1 MLQARAAEPLRVGLA
16 AGRADK
22 KVVRSLSRADRR
34 QIGVQSVEIA
44 GRLLKTL
51 AQLGGPQTLKDFSAA
66 AGLSPAKAHRYLV
79 SLIREGLIE
88 QSSIDGRYDFGGAAR
103 EIGRAAINRLD
114 IMRIGA
120 PLLVD
125 LRNVLQQT
133 VFLGVWG
140 NEGPTVLYWL
150 DVPRPV
156 SVIIRPGSIL
166 PLLTS
171 ALGLVCAALPPDLTK
186 RRIAKEIAEHKRSG
200 LDFAVKSEAEA
211 ASKLADVRARGFSLV
226 RGDLIRGIDAMAV
239 PVLDFKKDLVA
250 VLAAVGPSKSID
262 VSSKGKPVRELKLAA
277 QKFVGLIVSDP
288 KRTVFHKDRAK
299 QMRFHEGPPW
309 RKIRAQAPILYRVGG
324 RERSACG

>member
-1 MLQARAAEPLRVGLA
+1 MLQARAAEPLGVGLA

-51 AQLGGPQTLKDFSAA
+51 AQLGGPQTLKDFSAV

-79 SLIREGLIE
+79 SLIRESLIE
-88 QSSIDGRYDFGGAAR
+88 QSAIDGRYDFGGAAR

-171 ALGLVCAALPPDLTK
+171 ALGLVCAAYLPPDLTK

-200 LDFAVKSEAEA
+200 LDFPVKSGAEA
-211 ASKLADVRARGFSLV
+211 ARMLADVRARGFSLV

-262 VSSKGKPVRELKLAA
+262 VSSNGKSIRELKLAA
-277 QKFVGLIVSDP
+277 KKFVSQIG
-288 KRTVFHKDRAK
+288 
-299 QMRFHEGPPW
+299 
-309 RKIRAQAPILYRVGG
+309 
-324 RERSACG
+324 

>member
-1 MLQARAAEPLRVGLA
+1 MLQARAAEPLGVGLA

-171 ALGLVCAALPPDLTK
+171 ALGLVCAAYLPPDLTK

-211 ASKLADVRARGFSLV
+211 ARKLADVRARGFSLV

-262 VSSKGKPVRELKLAA
+262 VSSNGKSIRELKLAA
-277 QKFVGLIVSDP
+277 KKFVSLI
-288 KRTVFHKDRAK
+288 
-299 QMRFHEGPPW
+299 G
-309 RKIRAQAPILYRVGG
+309 
-324 RERSACG
+324 

>member
-1 MLQARAAEPLRVGLA
+1 MLQARAAEPLGVGLA

-79 SLIREGLIE
+79 SLIRESLIE
-88 QSSIDGRYDFGGAAR
+88 QSAIDGRYDFGGAAR

-171 ALGLVCAALPPDLTK
+171 ALGLVCAAYLPPDLTK
-186 RRIAKEIAEHKRSG
+186 RRIAKEIAEHKRSA
-200 LDFAVKSEAEA
+200 LDFPVKSEAEA
-211 ASKLADVRARGFSLV
+211 ARMLADVRARGFSLV

-262 VSSKGKPVRELKLAA
+262 VSSNGKSIRELKLAA
-277 QKFVGLIVSDP
+277 KKFVSQIG
-288 KRTVFHKDRAK
+288 
-299 QMRFHEGPPW
+299 
-309 RKIRAQAPILYRVGG
+309 
-324 RERSACG
+324 

>member
-1 MLQARAAEPLRVGLA
+1 MLQARAAEPLGVGLA
-16 AGRADK
+16 AGRADR

-44 GRLLKTL
+44 ARLLKTL
-51 AQLGGPQTLKDFSAA
+51 AQLGGPQTLKDLSAA

-79 SLIREGLIE
+79 SLIRESLIE
-88 QSSIDGRYDFGGAAR
+88 QSAIDGRYDFGGAAR

-125 LRNVLQQT
+125 LRNMLQQT
-133 VFLGVWG
+133 IFLGVWG

-171 ALGLVCAALPPDLTK
+171 ALGLVCAAYLPPDLTK

-211 ASKLADVRARGFSLV
+211 ARKLADVRARGFSLV

-262 VSSKGKPVRELKLAA
+262 VSSNGKSIRELKFAA
-277 QKFVGLIVSDP
+277 KKFVSQIG
-288 KRTVFHKDRAK
+288 
-299 QMRFHEGPPW
+299 
-309 RKIRAQAPILYRVGG
+309 
-324 RERSACG
+324 

>member
-1 MLQARAAEPLRVGLA
+1 MLQARAADPLGVGLA

-133 VFLGVWG
+133 VFLGAWG

-171 ALGLVCAALPPDLTK
+171 ALGLVCAAYLPPDLTK

-211 ASKLADVRARGFSLV
+211 ARKLADVRARGFSLV

-262 VSSKGKPVRELKLAA
+262 VSSNGKSIRELKLAA
-277 QKFVGLIVSDP
+277 KKFVGLI
-288 KRTVFHKDRAK
+288 
-299 QMRFHEGPPW
+299 G
-309 RKIRAQAPILYRVGG
+309 
-324 RERSACG
+324 

>member
-1 MLQARAAEPLRVGLA
+1 MLQARAAEPLGVGLA

-34 QIGVQSVEIA
+34 QIGVQSVEFA

-51 AQLGGPQTLKDFSAA
+51 AQLGGPQTLKDLSAA

-79 SLIREGLIE
+79 SLIRESLIE
-88 QSSIDGRYDFGGAAR
+88 QSAIDGRYDFGGAAR

-140 NEGPTVLYWL
+140 NDGPTVLYWL

-171 ALGLVCAALPPDLTK
+171 ALGLVCAAYLPPDLTK
-186 RRIAKEIAEHKRSG
+186 KRITKEIAEHKRSG
-200 LDFAVKSEAEA
+200 LDFPVNSEAEA
-211 ASKLADVRARGFSLV
+211 ARKLADVRARGFSLV

-262 VSSKGKPVRELKLAA
+262 VSSKGKSVRELKLAA
-277 QKFVGLIVSDP
+277 KKFVSQIG
-288 KRTVFHKDRAK
+288 
-299 QMRFHEGPPW
+299 
-309 RKIRAQAPILYRVGG
+309 
-324 RERSACG
+324 

>member
-1 MLQARAAEPLRVGLA
+1 MRT
-16 AGRADK
+16 
-22 KVVRSLSRADRR
+22 LSRADRR

-44 GRLLKTL
+44 ARLLKTL
-51 AQLGGPQTLKDFSAA
+51 AQLGGPQTLKDFSVA

-88 QSSIDGRYDFGGAAR
+88 QSSIDARYDFGGAAR

-140 NEGPTVLYWL
+140 NDGPTVLYWL

-171 ALGLVCAALPPDLTK
+171 ALGLVCAFP
-186 RRIAKEIAEHKRSG
+186 
-200 LDFAVKSEAEA
+200 VKSEAEA
-211 ASKLADVRARGFSLV
+211 ARKLADVRARGFSLV

-262 VSSKGKPVRELKLAA
+262 VSSKGKSVRELKLAA
-277 QKFVGLIVSDP
+277 KKFVSQIG
-288 KRTVFHKDRAK
+288 
-299 QMRFHEGPPW
+299 
-309 RKIRAQAPILYRVGG
+309 
-324 RERSACG
+324 

>member
-1 MLQARAAEPLRVGLA
+1 MLQARAAEPLGVGLA

-133 VFLGVWG
+133 VFLGAWG

-171 ALGLVCAALPPDLTK
+171 ALGLVCAAYLPPDLTK

-211 ASKLADVRARGFSLV
+211 ARKLADVRARGFSLV

-262 VSSKGKPVRELKLAA
+262 VSSNGKSIRELKLAA
-277 QKFVGLIVSDP
+277 KKFVGLI
-288 KRTVFHKDRAK
+288 
-299 QMRFHEGPPW
+299 G
-309 RKIRAQAPILYRVGG
+309 
-324 RERSACG
+324 

>member
-22 KVVRSLSRADRR
+22 KVVRSLSRADRQ

-171 ALGLVCAALPPDLTK
+171 ALGLVCAAYLPPDLTK

-211 ASKLADVRARGFSLV
+211 ARKLADVRARGFSLV

-262 VSSKGKPVRELKLAA
+262 VSSNGKSIRELKLAA
-277 QKFVGLIVSDP
+277 KKFVGLI
-288 KRTVFHKDRAK
+288 
-299 QMRFHEGPPW
+299 G
-309 RKIRAQAPILYRVGG
+309 
-324 RERSACG
+324 

>member
-22 KVVRSLSRADRR
+22 KVVRSLSRADKR

-66 AGLSPAKAHRYLV
+66 AGLFPAKAHRYLV

-88 QSSIDGRYDFGGAAR
+88 QSSIDGRYDFGGGAR

-133 VFLGVWG
+133 VFLGAWG

-171 ALGLVCAALPPDLTK
+171 ALGLVCAANPPPDLTK

-211 ASKLADVRARGFSLV
+211 ARKLADVLARGFSLV

-262 VSSKGKPVRELKLAA
+262 VSSNGKSIRELKLAA
-277 QKFVGLIVSDP
+277 KKFVSLI
-288 KRTVFHKDRAK
+288 
-299 QMRFHEGPPW
+299 G
-309 RKIRAQAPILYRVGG
+309 
-324 RERSACG
+324 

>member
-79 SLIREGLIE
+79 SLIRESLIE
-88 QSSIDGRYDFGGAAR
+88 QSAIDGRYDFGGAAR

-150 DVPRPV
+150 DVSRPV

-171 ALGLVCAALPPDLTK
+171 ALGLVCAAYLPPDLTK

-211 ASKLADVRARGFSLV
+211 ARKLADVRARGFSLV

-262 VSSKGKPVRELKLAA
+262 VSSNGKSIRELKLAA
-277 QKFVGLIVSDP
+277 KEFVSLI
-288 KRTVFHKDRAK
+288 
-299 QMRFHEGPPW
+299 G
-309 RKIRAQAPILYRVGG
+309 
-324 RERSACG
+324 

>member
-1 MLQARAAEPLRVGLA
+1 V
-16 AGRADK
+16 K
-22 KVVRSLSRADRR
+22 SLSRAGRR
-34 QIGVQSVEIA
+34 QIGVQSVEVA

-51 AQLGGPQTLKDFSAA
+51 AQLRGPQTLKDFSAA

-88 QSSIDGRYDFGGAAR
+88 QSVIDGRYDFGGAAR

-120 PLLVD
+120 PLLID

-171 ALGLVCAALPPDLTK
+171 ALGLVCAAYLPPDLTK
-186 RRIAKEIAEHKRSG
+186 RRIAREIAEHKRSG
-200 LDFAVKSEAEA
+200 LDFPVKDQQEA
-211 ASKLADVRARGFSLV
+211 ARKLADVRALGFGLV
-226 RGDLIRGIDAMAV
+226 RGDLIRGIDAIAV
-239 PVLDFKKDLVA
+239 PVLDFKNDLVA
-250 VLAAVGPSKSID
+250 VLTAVGPSRSID
-262 VSSKGKPVRELKLAA
+262 ISSGGKTVRELKLAA
-277 QKFVGLIVSDP
+277 RKFVRLI
-288 KRTVFHKDRAK
+288 
-299 QMRFHEGPPW
+299 G
-309 RKIRAQAPILYRVGG
+309 
-324 RERSACG
+324 

>member
-1 MLQARAAEPLRVGLA
+1 
-16 AGRADK
+16 
-22 KVVRSLSRADRR
+22 VRSLSRADRQ

-140 NEGPTVLYWL
+140 NDGPTVLYWL

-171 ALGLVCAALPPDLTK
+171 ALGLVCAAYLPPDLTK
-186 RRIAKEIAEHKRSG
+186 KRITKEIAEHKRSG
-200 LDFAVKSEAEA
+200 LDFPVKSEAEA
-211 ASKLADVRARGFSLV
+211 ARKLADVRARGFSLV

-239 PVLDFKKDLVA
+239 PVLDFKKDLMA

-262 VSSKGKPVRELKLAA
+262 VSSKGKSVRELKLAA
-277 QKFVGLIVSDP
+277 KKFVSQIG
-288 KRTVFHKDRAK
+288 
-299 QMRFHEGPPW
+299 
-309 RKIRAQAPILYRVGG
+309 
-324 RERSACG
+324 

>member
-1 MLQARAAEPLRVGLA
+1 M
-16 AGRADK
+16 
-22 KVVRSLSRADRR
+22 SRADGR

-51 AQLGGPQTLKDFSAA
+51 AQLEGPQTLKDLSAA
-66 AGLSPAKAHRYLV
+66 AVMSPAKAHRYLV

-88 QSSIDGRYDFGGAAR
+88 QSAIDGRYDFGGAAR
-103 EIGRAAINRLD
+103 VIGRAAINRLD
-114 IMRIGA
+114 IVRIGA
-120 PLLVD
+120 PLLIE
-125 LRNVLQQT
+125 LRNTLQQT

-171 ALGLVCAALPPDLTK
+171 ALGLICAAYLPPDLTK

-200 LDFAVKSEAEA
+200 LDFPVKSLEEA
-211 ASKLADVRARGFSLV
+211 ARKLADVRGRGFSLV

-239 PVLDFKKDLVA
+239 PVLDYKNDLIA
-250 VLAAVGPSKSID
+250 VLAAVGPSRSID
-262 VSSKGKPVRELKLAA
+262 VSSSGKPIRALKLAA
-277 QKFVGLIVSDP
+277 KKFVSLI
-288 KRTVFHKDRAK
+288 
-299 QMRFHEGPPW
+299 G
-309 RKIRAQAPILYRVGG
+309 
-324 RERSACG
+324 

>member
-1 MLQARAAEPLRVGLA
+1 MLQARAAEPLGVGLA

-34 QIGVQSVEIA
+34 QIGVQSVEVA

-88 QSSIDGRYDFGGAAR
+88 QSAIDGRYDFGGAAR

-171 ALGLVCAALPPDLTK
+171 ALGLVCAAYLPPDLTK

-211 ASKLADVRARGFSLV
+211 ARKLVDVRARGFSLV

-262 VSSKGKPVRELKLAA
+262 VSSKGKSVRALKLAA
-277 QKFVGLIVSDP
+277 KKFVSQIG
-288 KRTVFHKDRAK
+288 
-299 QMRFHEGPPW
+299 
-309 RKIRAQAPILYRVGG
+309 
-324 RERSACG
+324 

>member
-1 MLQARAAEPLRVGLA
+1 MLQARAAEPLGVGLA

-79 SLIREGLIE
+79 SLIRESLIE
-88 QSSIDGRYDFGGAAR
+88 QSAIDGRYDFGGAAR

-171 ALGLVCAALPPDLTK
+171 ALGLVCAAYLPPDLTK
-186 RRIAKEIAEHKRSG
+186 KRIAKEIAEHKRSG
-200 LDFAVKSEAEA
+200 LDFPVKSEAEA
-211 ASKLADVRARGFSLV
+211 ARMLADVRARGFSLV

-250 VLAAVGPSKSID
+250 VLAAVGPSKNID
-262 VSSKGKPVRELKLAA
+262 VSSNGKSIRELKLAA
-277 QKFVGLIVSDP
+277 KKFVSQIG
-288 KRTVFHKDRAK
+288 
-299 QMRFHEGPPW
+299 
-309 RKIRAQAPILYRVGG
+309 
-324 RERSACG
+324 

>member
-1 MLQARAAEPLRVGLA
+1 MLQARAAEPLGVGLA

-133 VFLGVWG
+133 VFLGAWG

-171 ALGLVCAALPPDLTK
+171 ALGLVCAAYLPPDLTK
-186 RRIAKEIAEHKRSG
+186 RRIAKEIAEHKGSG

-211 ASKLADVRARGFSLV
+211 ARKLADVRARGFSLV

-262 VSSKGKPVRELKLAA
+262 VSSNGKSIRELKSAA
-277 QKFVGLIVSDP
+277 QKFVGLI
-288 KRTVFHKDRAK
+288 
-299 QMRFHEGPPW
+299 G
-309 RKIRAQAPILYRVGG
+309 
-324 RERSACG
+324 

>member
-1 MLQARAAEPLRVGLA
+1 
-16 AGRADK
+16 
-22 KVVRSLSRADRR
+22 VRTLSGADRQ

-44 GRLLKTL
+44 ARLLKTL

-140 NEGPTVLYWL
+140 NDGPTVLYWL

-171 ALGLVCAALPPDLTK
+171 ALGLVCAAYLPPDLTK
-186 RRIAKEIAEHKRSG
+186 KRITKEIAEHKRSG
-200 LDFAVKSEAEA
+200 LDFPVKSEAEA
-211 ASKLADVRARGFSLV
+211 ASKLADVRTRGFSLV

-262 VSSKGKPVRELKLAA
+262 VSGKGKSVRELKLAA
-277 QKFVGLIVSDP
+277 KKFVSQIG
-288 KRTVFHKDRAK
+288 
-299 QMRFHEGPPW
+299 
-309 RKIRAQAPILYRVGG
+309 
-324 RERSACG
+324 

>member
-1 MLQARAAEPLRVGLA
+1 MLQARAAEPLGVGLA

-44 GRLLKTL
+44 ARLLKTL

-88 QSSIDGRYDFGGAAR
+88 QSAIDGRYDFGGAAR

-171 ALGLVCAALPPDLTK
+171 ALGLVCAAYLPPDLTK

-211 ASKLADVRARGFSLV
+211 ARKLADVRARGFSLV

-250 VLAAVGPSKSID
+250 VLAAVGPSKGID
-262 VSSKGKPVRELKLAA
+262 VSSNGKSIRELKLAA
-277 QKFVGLIVSDP
+277 KEFVSLI
-288 KRTVFHKDRAK
+288 
-299 QMRFHEGPPW
+299 G
-309 RKIRAQAPILYRVGG
+309 
-324 RERSACG
+324 

>member
-1 MLQARAAEPLRVGLA
+1 MLQARAAEPLGVGLA

-51 AQLGGPQTLKDFSAA
+51 AQLGGPQTLKDFSAV
-66 AGLSPAKAHRYLV
+66 AGLSPAKANRYLV

-88 QSSIDGRYDFGGAAR
+88 QSAIDGRYDFGGAAR

-133 VFLGVWG
+133 VFLGAWG

-171 ALGLVCAALPPDLTK
+171 ALGLVCAAYLPPDLTK

-200 LDFAVKSEAEA
+200 LDFAVKSEAQA
-211 ASKLADVRARGFSLV
+211 ARKLADVRARGFSLV

-250 VLAAVGPSKSID
+250 VLAAVGPCKSID
-262 VSSKGKPVRELKLAA
+262 VSGKGKSVRELKLAA
-277 QKFVGLIVSDP
+277 KKFVSQIG
-288 KRTVFHKDRAK
+288 
-299 QMRFHEGPPW
+299 
-309 RKIRAQAPILYRVGG
+309 
-324 RERSACG
+324 

>member
-1 MLQARAAEPLRVGLA
+1 MLQARAAEPLGVGLA

-88 QSSIDGRYDFGGAAR
+88 QSAIDGRYDFGGAAR

-171 ALGLVCAALPPDLTK
+171 ALGLVCAAYLPPDLTK

-211 ASKLADVRARGFSLV
+211 ARKLADVRARGFSLV

-262 VSSKGKPVRELKLAA
+262 VSSNGKSIRELKLAA
-277 QKFVGLIVSDP
+277 QEFVSLI
-288 KRTVFHKDRAK
+288 
-299 QMRFHEGPPW
+299 G
-309 RKIRAQAPILYRVGG
+309 
-324 RERSACG
+324 

>member
-1 MLQARAAEPLRVGLA
+1 MLQARAAEPLGVGLA

-44 GRLLKTL
+44 ARLLKTL

-79 SLIREGLIE
+79 SLIRESLIE
-88 QSSIDGRYDFGGAAR
+88 QSAIDGRYDFGGAAR

-171 ALGLVCAALPPDLTK
+171 ALGLVCAAYLPPDLTK

-211 ASKLADVRARGFSLV
+211 ARKLADVRARGFSLV

-262 VSSKGKPVRELKLAA
+262 VSSNGKSIRELKLAA
-277 QKFVGLIVSDP
+277 QEFVSLI
-288 KRTVFHKDRAK
+288 
-299 QMRFHEGPPW
+299 G
-309 RKIRAQAPILYRVGG
+309 
-324 RERSACG
+324 

>member
-1 MLQARAAEPLRVGLA
+1 MLQARAAEPLGVGLA
-16 AGRADK
+16 AGPADK

-51 AQLGGPQTLKDFSAA
+51 AQLGGPQTLKDLSAA

-79 SLIREGLIE
+79 SLIRESLIE
-88 QSSIDGRYDFGGAAR
+88 QSAIDGRYDFGGAAR

-171 ALGLVCAALPPDLTK
+171 ALGLVCAAYLPPDLTK

-200 LDFAVKSEAEA
+200 LDFAMKSEAEA
-211 ASKLADVRARGFSLV
+211 ARKLADVRARGFSLV

-262 VSSKGKPVRELKLAA
+262 VSSNGKSIRELKMAA
-277 QKFVGLIVSDP
+277 KKFVSLI
-288 KRTVFHKDRAK
+288 
-299 QMRFHEGPPW
+299 G
-309 RKIRAQAPILYRVGG
+309 
-324 RERSACG
+324 

>member
-22 KVVRSLSRADRR
+22 KVVRSLSRADRQ

-140 NEGPTVLYWL
+140 NDGPTVLYWL

-171 ALGLVCAALPPDLTK
+171 ALGLVCAAYLPPDLTK

-211 ASKLADVRARGFSLV
+211 ARKLADVRARGFSLV

-262 VSSKGKPVRELKLAA
+262 VSSNGKSIRELKLAA
-277 QKFVGLIVSDP
+277 KKFVGLI
-288 KRTVFHKDRAK
+288 
-299 QMRFHEGPPW
+299 G
-309 RKIRAQAPILYRVGG
+309 
-324 RERSACG
+324 

>member
-22 KVVRSLSRADRR
+22 KVVRSLSRADRQ

-171 ALGLVCAALPPDLTK
+171 ALGLVCAAYLPPDLTK
-186 RRIAKEIAEHKRSG
+186 KRIAKEIAEHKRSG
-200 LDFAVKSEAEA
+200 LDFPVKSEAEA
-211 ASKLADVRARGFSLV
+211 ARKLADVRARGFSLV

-262 VSSKGKPVRELKLAA
+262 VSSNGKSIRELKLAA
-277 QKFVGLIVSDP
+277 KKFVSQIG
-288 KRTVFHKDRAK
+288 
-299 QMRFHEGPPW
+299 
-309 RKIRAQAPILYRVGG
+309 
-324 RERSACG
+324 

>member
-1 MLQARAAEPLRVGLA
+1 MLQARAAEPLGVGLA

-22 KVVRSLSRADRR
+22 KVVRSLSGADRR

-133 VFLGVWG
+133 VFLGAWG

-171 ALGLVCAALPPDLTK
+171 ALGLVCAAYLPPDLTK
-186 RRIAKEIAEHKRSG
+186 RRIAKEIAEHKGSG

-211 ASKLADVRARGFSLV
+211 ARKLADVRARGFSLV

-262 VSSKGKPVRELKLAA
+262 VSSNGKSIRELKLAA
-277 QKFVGLIVSDP
+277 KKFVGLI
-288 KRTVFHKDRAK
+288 
-299 QMRFHEGPPW
+299 G
-309 RKIRAQAPILYRVGG
+309 
-324 RERSACG
+324 

>member
-1 MLQARAAEPLRVGLA
+1 MLQARAAEPLGVGLA

-44 GRLLKTL
+44 ARLLKTL

-79 SLIREGLIE
+79 SLIRESLIE
-88 QSSIDGRYDFGGAAR
+88 QSAIDGRYDFGGAAR

-171 ALGLVCAALPPDLTK
+171 ALGLVCAAYLPPDLTK

-211 ASKLADVRARGFSLV
+211 ARKLADVRARGFSLV

-262 VSSKGKPVRELKLAA
+262 VSSNGKSIRELKLAA
-277 QKFVGLIVSDP
+277 KEFVSLI
-288 KRTVFHKDRAK
+288 
-299 QMRFHEGPPW
+299 G
-309 RKIRAQAPILYRVGG
+309 
-324 RERSACG
+324 

>member
-1 MLQARAAEPLRVGLA
+1 MLQARAAEPLGVGLA

-51 AQLGGPQTLKDFSAA
+51 AQLGGPQTLKDFSAV

-79 SLIREGLIE
+79 SLIRESLIE
-88 QSSIDGRYDFGGAAR
+88 QSAIDGRYDFGGAAR

-171 ALGLVCAALPPDLTK
+171 ALGLVCAAYLPPDLTK
-186 RRIAKEIAEHKRSG
+186 RRIAKEIAEHKRSA
-200 LDFAVKSEAEA
+200 LDFPVKSEAEA
-211 ASKLADVRARGFSLV
+211 ARMLADVRARGFSLV

-262 VSSKGKPVRELKLAA
+262 VSSNGKSIRELKLAA
-277 QKFVGLIVSDP
+277 KKFVGLI
-288 KRTVFHKDRAK
+288 
-299 QMRFHEGPPW
+299 G
-309 RKIRAQAPILYRVGG
+309 
-324 RERSACG
+324 

>member
-88 QSSIDGRYDFGGAAR
+88 QSAIDCRYDFGGAAR

-171 ALGLVCAALPPDLTK
+171 ALGLVCAAYLPPDLTK

-211 ASKLADVRARGFSLV
+211 ARKLVDVRARGFSLV

-262 VSSKGKPVRELKLAA
+262 VSSNGKSIRELKLAA
-277 QKFVGLIVSDP
+277 KEFVSLI
-288 KRTVFHKDRAK
+288 
-299 QMRFHEGPPW
+299 G
-309 RKIRAQAPILYRVGG
+309 
-324 RERSACG
+324 

>member
-1 MLQARAAEPLRVGLA
+1 MLQARAAEPLGVGLA

-22 KVVRSLSRADRR
+22 KVVRSLSGADRR

-140 NEGPTVLYWL
+140 NDGPTVLYWL

-171 ALGLVCAALPPDLTK
+171 ALGLVCAAYLPPDLTK

-211 ASKLADVRARGFSLV
+211 ARKLADVRARGFSLV

-262 VSSKGKPVRELKLAA
+262 VSSNGKSIRELKLAA
-277 QKFVGLIVSDP
+277 KKFVGLI
-288 KRTVFHKDRAK
+288 
-299 QMRFHEGPPW
+299 G
-309 RKIRAQAPILYRVGG
+309 
-324 RERSACG
+324 